1 MKWMGKP
8 VAVWAVFVRSFR
20 EQLTAALGYEPAA
33 ARAITKQAKARYRA
47 IIADLPAFEK
57 GDRFQ
62 MNIVGCAML
71 AAFVL
76 SMPRRPGVDQL
87 TDYYAA
93 AMMTPLMKKL
103 CRMSDA
109 GGAPRFVRDYTLAS
123 GGPYCDCGHKKK

>member
-8 VAVWAVFVRSFR
+8 VAVWTVFVRSFR

-87 TDYYAA
+87 TDY
-93 AMMTPLMKKL
+93 
-103 CRMSDA
+103 
-109 GGAPRFVRDYTLAS
+109 
-123 GGPYCDCGHKKK
+123 